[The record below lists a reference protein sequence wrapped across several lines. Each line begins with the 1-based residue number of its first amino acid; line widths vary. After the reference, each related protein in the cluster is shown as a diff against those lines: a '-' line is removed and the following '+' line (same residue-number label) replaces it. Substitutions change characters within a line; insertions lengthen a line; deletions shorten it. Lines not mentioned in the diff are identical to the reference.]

1 MQGKKFSHEEKQK
14 ILFILNKFIDLDLKA
29 SGMRDAITTIG
40 NLIEDDEQV
49 IEQVCSRINI
59 IKIINPINKKC
70 HLRIII
76 SLMNINR

>member
-40 NLIEDDEQV
+40 NLIEDDE
-49 IEQVCSRINI
+49 
-59 IKIINPINKKC
+59 
-70 HLRIII
+70 
-76 SLMNINR
+76 